1 MAISFSQWANLY
13 PWKYSGSISWL
24 GDFQV
29 SFMSHLR
36 KTSSVH
42 QFKTTPVRSVQSGC
56 GHFWLTFLHLLGRL
70 SGFVQSRTFVNFD
83 LCRGLW
89 VKMGQAQRQ
98 SRERTNSEVIT
109 TTYRNVTVIWLLRS
123 DYSYSTVSPWITWVA
138 SGALS
143 CWCLSRSLTSTADQR
158 QTWDKG
164 FTNKNRQRNLEIYLK
179 LVLMTP
185 GGTNRE
191 RKFIFTIRV
200 LTGILH
206 Q

>member
-1 MAISFSQWANLY
+1 
-13 PWKYSGSISWL
+13 
-24 GDFQV
+24 
-29 SFMSHLR
+29 MSHLR

-164 FTNKNRQRNLEIYLK
+164 FMNKNRQRNLEIYLK